1 MEEHDQEQDIK
12 KIFLQDRENE
22 ISSKGTK
29 NSVRKMEDHFKDQ
42 ANKSV
47 GRMPWHLE
55 PMKDV
60 ISCEKLRGGA
70 NIH

>member
-47 GRMPWHLE
+47 GRMP
-55 PMKDV
+55 
-60 ISCEKLRGGA
+60 RYQ
-70 NIH
+70 